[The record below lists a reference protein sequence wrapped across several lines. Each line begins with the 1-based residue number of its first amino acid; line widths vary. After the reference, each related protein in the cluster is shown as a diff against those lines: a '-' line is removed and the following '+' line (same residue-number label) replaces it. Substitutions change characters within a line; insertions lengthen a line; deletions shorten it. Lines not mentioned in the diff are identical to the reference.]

1 MKIIILKWD
10 GYGYPDMC
18 EALEEFGHELVMS
31 DFPKNTPQQN
41 PEYEV
46 QLTKL
51 VEDTKPDFIFSFNY
65 FPLAAI
71 VAKNTDTKYVAWVYD
86 NPLVLIYSYTIIYPT
101 NYVFLFDK
109 TEYNKFK
116 LNNINTVYY
125 LPLCANAKRIGGYD
139 DIPYFKTTKWYNQG
153 DIAFVGSLYSEEK
166 HNFFNRMFRI
176 SPYTRGYLE
185 GLIDAQ
191 KKVYGVD
198 VVEKSLTDAIMDDM
212 EQDLP
217 MGPDNGTVETREFI
231 YGQYVINRYITS
243 LERKEAFTRIGE
255 KYKFDLY
262 TYEKD
267 FTLPN
272 CINHGPIESYEG
284 SPYIYK
290 TAKINMNISLR
301 SITTGI
307 PLRCFEIMGS
317 GGFLLSNYQADFD
330 DCYTAFEDYAYY
342 EDLDDMMD
350 KIDYYLTHEKERKEI
365 AENGYRKTLE
375 NYTYE
380 HRIKQILEVVFP
392 E

>member
-1 MKIIILKWD
+1 MKILILTWD
-10 GYGYPDMC
+10 GFGYADMC
-18 EALEEFGHELVMS
+18 DALTGMGHTLIKS

-41 PEYEV
+41 PEYEKSLKKMV
-46 QLTKL
+46 I
-51 VEDTKPDFIFSFNY
+51 DRKPDFIFSFNY
-65 FPLAAI
+65 FPIAAR
-71 VAKNTDTKYVAWVYD
+71 VAKDTETKYVAWVYD
-86 NPLVLIYSYTIIYPT
+86 NPLVLLYSITIIYPT

-109 TEYNKFK
+109 TEYLKFK
-116 LNNINTVYY
+116 NNGINTVYY
-125 LPLCANAKRIGGYD
+125 LPLCANAKRMGAYD
-139 DIPYFKTTKWYNQG
+139 DFKYFKTTKWYNQG
-153 DIAFVGSLYSEEK
+153 EVAFVGSLYSEEK
-166 HNFFNRMFRI
+166 HNFFSRMFQI
-176 SPYTRGYLE
+176 SPYTQGYLE

-198 VVEKSLTDAIMDDM
+198 VVEKSLTDRVMDEM
-212 EQDLP
+212 ERDLP
-217 MGPDNGTVETREFI
+217 TGPLDNTVETREFI

-243 LERKEAFTRIGE
+243 LERKEVFTRIGE

-272 CINHGPIESYEG
+272 CINHGPIENYEG

-342 EDLDDMMD
+342 EDLDDMMN

-365 AENGYRKTLE
+365 AQNGYRKTLE

-380 HRIKQILEVVFP
+380 HRIKQILDVVFP